1 MLTTLQ
7 TLKIRLAIAQ
17 YDAADDTLLTNF
29 ILLVSARFEND
40 CNRKFGYAQNV
51 VDEFQADERE
61 LRVSRY
67 PIDESQPIAFM
78 RLAKASEGWQ
88 SLSNPEYVVRRGC
101 VISLVSALGGWQE
114 QIRVTYSGGYLLPD
128 QSPDSN
134 VQAPAL
140 PDDLGQSCVEQ
151 CAYLYQNKE
160 RLGLVSV
167 AAEGGRVQHFAKL
180 DLLPS
185 VASVLEKYERWMP

>member
-7 TLKIRLAIAQ
+7 TLKTRLAIAQ
-17 YDAADDTLLTNF
+17 YDATDDTLL
-29 ILLVSARFEND
+29 
-40 CNRKFGYAQNV
+40 RKFGYAQNV
-51 VDEFQADERE
+51 VDEFQGDERE

-67 PIDESQPIAFM
+67 PIDESQPIVFM

-101 VISLVSALGGWQE
+101 VISLVSGLGGWQE
-114 QIRVTYSGGYLLPD
+114 QIRVTYSGGYFLPD
-128 QSPDSN
+128 QSPVSN

-140 PDDLGQSCVEQ
+140 PDDLEQSCVEQ

-167 AAEGGRVQHFAKL
+167 AAEGGRVQYFAKL